1 METDKED
8 NKIIFLLCAVINK
21 YLSLISDKKTI
32 SIYHIRL
39 KKSLIYS
46 ILYYL

>member
-8 NKIIFLLCAVINK
+8 NKIIFVLCAVINK

-32 SIYHIRL
+32 SIYHIR
-39 KKSLIYS
+39 IMNIDYS
-46 ILYYL
+46 DKLW